1 MSRKI
6 NLLWLF
12 FIAAVLVGG
21 FAPPV
26 LDLTIAP
33 AYPGKNTPSDADY
46 QQTIPVISIVIDPI
60 RLTWL
65 HDYPEEHD
73 QNEEQ
78 PITLEYF
85 APGGQAQ
92 VKLKAGMR
100 IHGDQAELYGPKKS
114 YQISFS
120 QASGGP
126 GNLEYPLFEDTPVQS
141 FDKLVLRAVNN
152 ETSPALLNVG
162 PSSTQTYF
170 IKFIGDQA
178 LLNLYRDMGR
188 PAAHGRW
195 VLLYL
200 NGQFRGLYNLT
211 ESIDPSYFE
220 SCSAKEAE
228 AEASGPLSKDQ
239 VKAEILNQAA
249 IVRPFIQ
256 MEIDRWASGLSL
268 DLFDQNIQEA
278 LRLVDQQEEVTLP
291 HLAQILTNCQ

>member
-6 NLLWLF
+6 NSLWLF
-12 FIAAVLVGG
+12 FIAAILAGCL
-21 FAPPV
+21 API
-26 LDLTIAP
+26 LDLTIIP
-33 AYPGKNTPSDADY
+33 AHPGKNAPSDTAY
-46 QQTIPVISIVIDPI
+46 QQAIPVIAIAIDPI

-92 VKLKAGMR
+92 VKLKAG
-100 IHGDQAELYGPKKS
+100 IKIYEDQTGLYGPKKS

-120 QASGGP
+120 QAYGGS
-126 GNLEYPLFEDTPVQS
+126 LEYPLFEDTPVQS

-170 IKFIGDQA
+170 IKFIGDQV
-178 LLNLYRDMGR
+178 LRNLYRDMGQ

-220 SCSAKEAE
+220 SCSAKEVE
-228 AEASGPLSKDQ
+228 AEASSPLSKDQ
-239 VKAEILNQAA
+239 IKAEILNQAA

-256 MEIDRWASGLSL
+256 MEIDRWASDLSL
-268 DLFDQNIQEA
+268 DLFDQNIQDA
-278 LRLVDQQEEVTLP
+278 LRLVDQQEEITLP
-291 HLAQILTNCQ
+291 HLARILTNCQ